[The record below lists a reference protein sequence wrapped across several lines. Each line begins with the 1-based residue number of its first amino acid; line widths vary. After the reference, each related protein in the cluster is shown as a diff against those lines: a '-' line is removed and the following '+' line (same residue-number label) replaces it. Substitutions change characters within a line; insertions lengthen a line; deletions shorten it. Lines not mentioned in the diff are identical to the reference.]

1 MNERKDIL
9 ERVKHLMK
17 ENSEIK
23 ERFNGSEI
31 KLATDMADYIIKT
44 NQKEPFAEF
53 QRQKNRAWKR
63 TWKIGGIY
71 LFDMREFDELIKFRG
86 IRTNTDN
93 EQQKKQKGIE
103 DEKLKE
109 IEEQK
114 EFIESRL
121 DKETLPEDY
130 FFSALAELVLDDD
143 R

>member
-1 MNERKDIL
+1 
-9 ERVKHLMK
+9 
-17 ENSEIK
+17 
-23 ERFNGSEI
+23 
-31 KLATDMADYIIKT
+31 
-44 NQKEPFAEF
+44 
-53 QRQKNRAWKR
+53 
-63 TWKIGGIY
+63 
-71 LFDMREFDELIKFRG
+71 MREFDELIKFRG

-93 EQQKKQKGIE
+93 EQQKKQKEIE

-121 DKETLPEDY
+121 DKEPLPEDY

>member
-1 MNERKDIL
+1 
-9 ERVKHLMK
+9 
-17 ENSEIK
+17 
-23 ERFNGSEI
+23 
-31 KLATDMADYIIKT
+31 
-44 NQKEPFAEF
+44 
-53 QRQKNRAWKR
+53 
-63 TWKIGGIY
+63 
-71 LFDMREFDELIKFRG
+71 MREFDELIKFRG

-93 EQQKKQKGIE
+93 EQQKKQKEIE

-121 DKETLPEDY
+121 DKEALPEDY